1 MRLIYTLTLYDVTN
15 TVHLL
20 WTLAPAGAS
29 GMAAWRGGL
38 PLSDTQLTPA
48 AFGTA
53 RSTIKLRLGAKEMVE
68 SIDVP
73 SPFDI
78 HRPR

>member
-1 MRLIYTLTLYDVTN
+1 
-15 TVHLL
+15 
-20 WTLAPAGAS
+20 
-29 GMAAWRGGL
+29 MAVWRGG
-38 PLSDTQLTPA
+38 PTPGDTSLTRA

-53 RSTIKLRLGAKEMVE
+53 LSTIKLGLGAEEMVE
-68 SIDVP
+68 IIDVA

>member
-1 MRLIYTLTLYDVTN
+1 
-15 TVHLL
+15 
-20 WTLAPAGAS
+20 
-29 GMAAWRGGL
+29 MAAWRGGL

-53 RSTIKLRLGAKEMVE
+53 PSTIELGLGAKEMVE
-68 SIDVP
+68 IIDVA

>member
-1 MRLIYTLTLYDVTN
+1 
-15 TVHLL
+15 
-20 WTLAPAGAS
+20 
-29 GMAAWRGGL
+29 MAAWRGGL

-53 RSTIKLRLGAKEMVE
+53 RSTIKLGLGAKEMVE
-68 SIDVP
+68 IIDVA

-78 HRPR
+78 HRLR

>member
-20 WTLAPAGAS
+20 DLGS
-29 GMAAWRGGL
+29 GWRIGHMAAWRGGL

-53 RSTIKLRLGAKEMVE
+53 RSTIKLGLGAKEMVE
-68 SIDVP
+68 IIDVA